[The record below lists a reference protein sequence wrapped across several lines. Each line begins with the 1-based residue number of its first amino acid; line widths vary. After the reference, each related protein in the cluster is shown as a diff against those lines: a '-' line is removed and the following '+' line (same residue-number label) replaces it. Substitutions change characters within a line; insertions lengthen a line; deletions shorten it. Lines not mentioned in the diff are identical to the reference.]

1 MERIVGMKELRER
14 MDYFV
19 KAVQEKGESFI
30 VVRRS
35 KPLFKIIPL
44 SQDEDRWEEVVDLTK
59 VRKGGVDIDEVLAR
73 L

>member
-1 MERIVGMKELRER
+1 MKELRER

-44 SQDEDRWEEVVDLTK
+44 SQDEDRWEEVIDLTK